1 MGPNNEPERRAP
13 ERRVNNAGVLEL
25 VYQNDQKHDEAHRRM
40 RHDLTEFEERM
51 VESMRRVVDTQH
63 ALQREV
69 SQFVATPVDVTKMV
83 FTPKIVVGVI
93 IMVMS
98 IAGTVW
104 TINSGLRSD
113 VRDILTRMASEQR
126 VSDAN
131 AKMIEQNSNRIN
143 QALETNGREM
153 KASIDA
159 VNKRQDLL
167 TLQYNQ
173 LSEQLTKLAAQ
184 RER

>member
-1 MGPNNEPERRAP
+1 MTDEQERRAR
-13 ERRVNNAGVLEL
+13 ERRHVNQAGVLEL
-25 VYQNDQKHDEAHRRM
+25 VYQNDHKHDEAHRRL
-40 RHDLTEFEERM
+40 RHSVTELEERWSEA
-51 VESMRRVVDTQH
+51 VRRMAAEQH
-63 ALQREV
+63 ALSVRFSE
-69 SQFVATPVDVTKMV
+69 FAATPVDVNKMV
-83 FTPKIVVGVI
+83 FTPKIVIGVVVMVVG
-93 IMVMS
+93 
-98 IAGTVW
+98 IAASMW
-104 TINSGLRSD
+104 TINAGLRSD

-131 AKMIEQNSNRIN
+131 AKMIEQNSNTIN
-143 QALETNGREM
+143 RALENSAREM

-167 TLQYNQ
+167 TLQYQQ